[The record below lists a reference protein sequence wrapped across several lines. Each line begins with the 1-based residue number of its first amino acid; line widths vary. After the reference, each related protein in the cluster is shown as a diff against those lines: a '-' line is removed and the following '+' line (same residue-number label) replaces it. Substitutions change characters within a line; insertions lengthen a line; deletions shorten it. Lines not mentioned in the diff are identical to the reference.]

1 MPAFLRYCGTLMGVS
16 RARQWRQMMD
26 RVDQAITDISVLL
39 MDAHLEPEERFRAI
53 RARTEDILE
62 ELRVRP
68 AILKEGPRAPVVLK
82 TVEELRAEAMRA

>member
-1 MPAFLRYCGTLMGVS
+1 
-16 RARQWRQMMD
+16 MD

-53 RARTEDILE
+53 HARADEILE

-68 AILKEGPRAPVVLK
+68 AILSEGPRAPVALK
-82 TVEELRAEAMRA
+82 PAAQKAVDQVRSRSVGA

>member
-1 MPAFLRYCGTLMGVS
+1 
-16 RARQWRQMMD
+16 MD

-68 AILKEGPRAPVVLK
+68 AILTEGPRAPVVRK
-82 TVEELRAEAMRA
+82 SVAELRGDAMRV